1 MSVQHRAVPLEL
13 ARLEDRVEELA
24 RLAEARG
31 VVLPDDA
38 AVHAAELD
46 HLGQVAVRVER
57 GFVVEQA
64 ARRPR
69 VVEHK
74 DGRAEDADRKSTR
87 LNSSHSGESR
97 MPSSA

>member
-38 AVHAAELD
+38 AVHAAERD
-46 HLGQVAVRVER
+46 HRRQVAVRVER
-57 GFVVEQA
+57 GLVVEEA
-64 ARRPR
+64 ARGAR
-69 VVEHK
+69 VVEHEH
-74 DGRAEDADRKSTR
+74 GRAEDA
-87 LNSSHSGESR
+87 E
-97 MPSSA
+97 